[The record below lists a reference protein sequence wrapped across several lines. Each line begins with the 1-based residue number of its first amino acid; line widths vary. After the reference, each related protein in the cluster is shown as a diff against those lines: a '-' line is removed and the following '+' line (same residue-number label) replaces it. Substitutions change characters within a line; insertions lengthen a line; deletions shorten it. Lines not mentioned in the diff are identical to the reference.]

1 MALLN
6 FDQNPCCFVGSLP
19 KAHAGELAFRAVDD
33 AAEYYFRVEVRA
45 YSGLLRLRSWLV
57 TTAYT
62 LLMRGGERNLNPAR
76 VSVVRLRDGLEVW
89 HRNCYEAATVRATR
103 ERMEERLRSR
113 TAAVYCREYNISDA
127 GRRLTTQR
135 KLAYA
140 GAAAFALLIVIV
152 AGVHVFGSHGPATN
166 SPQYQAGYQAG
177 QAAFQQEASQNA
189 NAAAGASGDSY
200 CQTASRDSSAFDA
213 GCLQGWSDAQSL
225 WSGGG

>member
-1 MALLN
+1 M
-6 FDQNPCCFVGSLP
+6 
-19 KAHAGELAFRAVDD
+19 DD

-45 YSGLLRLRSWLV
+45 YSGVLRLQSWLV

-62 LLMRGGERNLNPAR
+62 LLMRGRERNMNPAR

-113 TAAVYCREYNISDA
+113 SAAVYCREYGISDQ
-127 GRRLTTQR
+127 GQRLPTQR

-140 GAAAFALLIVIV
+140 GAALFFLLIVIV
-152 AGVHVFGSHGPATN
+152 AGVHVFGSHGPPTS

-177 QAAFQQEASQNA
+177 QAAFQQEATQNGT
-189 NAAAGASGDSY
+189 AAAGASGDAY
-200 CQTASRDSSAFDA
+200 CQSASRDSSAFVS